1 MSLLGNLRD
10 LVGELPDDGEA
21 CPPPEPPPA
30 SSLPAS
36 SPTRPGSAVGQS
48 LSRRCSMSS
57 LWPTARMTSSR
68 DTTVS
73 FVA

>member
-1 MSLLGNLRD
+1 MSLLGNLHD
-10 LVGELPDDGEA
+10 LIGDLPDDGRA

-36 SPTRPGSAVGQS
+36 SLTWSRSAGAQS
-48 LSRRCSMSS
+48 LSTRCSMSS
-57 LWPTARMTSSR
+57 LWPTARMVSSA

>member
-10 LVGELPDDGEA
+10 LVGDLPDDGRA

-36 SPTRPGSAVGQS
+36 SPTRPGYAGAQS
-48 LSRRCSMSS
+48 PSTRCSMSS
-57 LWPTARMTSSR
+57 LWPTARMVSSL